1 MLSYFLSVLESNED
15 RRVFAE
21 IYEKYHTRMEKT
33 AIYILKNQEDAEDA
47 MQNAFMRVIKHFDKA
62 ISIPCEELQFWLIS
76 IVKNEA
82 LMIIRKKR
90 KVVSLEDNIDITSSN
105 IVEDVHSYNDFVG
118 VFSKLP
124 EIYRAVLEMKV
135 FIGYTDKEIAEI
147 LGISETAVSTRAS
160 RGRELLRTIA
170 GQEGFHI

>member
-15 RRVFAE
+15 RCVFTE
-21 IYEKYHTRMEKT
+21 IYEKYHTKMEKT

-62 ISIPCEELQFWLIS
+62 MSIPCEELQFWLIS

-90 KVVSLEDNIDITSSN
+90 KVISLDDNIDIPSN
-105 IVEDVHSYNDFVG
+105 IIESVHSYSDLVG
-118 VFSKLP
+118 LFSRLP
-124 EIYRAVLEMKV
+124 EIYRAVLEMKI
-135 FIGYTDKEIAEI
+135 FIGYSDKEIAEI

-160 RGRELLRTIA
+160 RGREILRIIA
-170 GQEGFHI
+170 EKEGFNI

>member
-21 IYEKYHTRMEKT
+21 IYEKYHTKMEKT

-62 ISIPCEELQFWLIS
+62 VSIPCEELKFWLIA

-90 KVVSLEDNIDITSSN
+90 KVISLEDNIDIPSN
-105 IVEDVHSYNDFVG
+105 IIEDVHSYNDLFG
-118 VFSKLP
+118 LFSKLP

-135 FIGYTDKEIAEI
+135 FIGYSDREISEI
-147 LGISETAVSTRAS
+147 LGISETSVSTRAS

-170 GQEGFHI
+170 EKEGFHI

>member
-21 IYEKYHTRMEKT
+21 IYEKYHTKMEKT

-47 MQNAFMRVIKHFDKA
+47 MQNAFMRVI

-90 KVVSLEDNIDITSSN
+90 KVVSLEDNADIPAN
-105 IVEDVHSYNDFVG
+105 IIEDVHSYNDLVG

-160 RGRELLRTIA
+160 RGREILRKIA